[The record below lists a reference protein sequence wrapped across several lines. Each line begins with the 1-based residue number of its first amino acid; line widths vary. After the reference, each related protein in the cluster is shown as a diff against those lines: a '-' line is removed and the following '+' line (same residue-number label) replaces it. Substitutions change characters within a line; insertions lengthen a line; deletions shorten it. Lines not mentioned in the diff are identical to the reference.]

1 MLCSILVVFSGLS
14 FSGGFWLSILVLIIG
29 LCMVCIDFVKC
40 FTCFDVTKKIDKLVE
55 PVRAPLIKGPIY
67 IVLGIIIFK
76 KSILVSILVIVC
88 GVFYVGG
95 HFFDKKNDGSKAPM
109 V

>member
-1 MLCSILVVFSGLS
+1 M
-14 FSGGFWLSILVLIIG
+14 SILVLLIG

-40 FTCFDVTKKIDKLVE
+40 FTCFDSTKKIDKMVE
-55 PVRAPLIKGPIY
+55 PIRNPLIKGPIY

-76 KSILVSILVIVC
+76 KSIIVSILVIIC
-88 GVFYVGG
+88 GVFYIGG
-95 HFFDKKNDGSKAPM
+95 NFLAKKKDSSKAPM